1 MLSLLTS
8 STARRHDRTVITSLV
23 TLLSLALHVSAIGQ
37 DACVSFDTSS
47 NSSFTVASSGKASSV
62 YVASDD
68 WLGVQRAATDFVA
81 DIQRVTGVA
90 PVFQNIS
97 ASDIGS
103 ISSSEP
109 IIIVGTLGKSS
120 LLDTVVNNTQLDVS
134 GVQGQWEAYVSRVV
148 KNPLPGVQSAYV
160 LVGSDKRGSIYA
172 LYDHSEQFGVSPW
185 YWLVN
190 FNNYI
195 FDFFLLEIWFRIH
208 G

>member
-1 MLSLLTS
+1 M
-8 STARRHDRTVITSLV
+8 
-23 TLLSLALHVSAIGQ
+23 
-37 DACVSFDTSS
+37 
-47 NSSFTVASSGKASSV
+47 
-62 YVASDD
+62 
-68 WLGVQRAATDFVA
+68 
-81 DIQRVTGVA
+81 TGVA

-120 LLDTVVNNTQLDVS
+120 LLDAVVNNTQLDVS
-134 GVQGQWEAYVSRVV
+134 SVQGQWEAYVSRVV

-195 FDFFLLEIWFRIH
+195 FDFFFFKD
-208 G
+208 GFVFTGN